1 MEISGFVMSV
11 LRCALP
17 VLLVAM
23 GVLLNQKS
31 GITQIGAEGFMLFG
45 ALFGVAGVGICGGYF
60 SGFLMAFAIPFV
72 LGLLFGAIV
81 YILKVNDIVL
91 GIAFNVFAAG
101 LCALLYRSGVGA
113 VRHDSGHFSFGWMI
127 AVSVLICL
135 LLYVFLYHMPQGL
148 KLRTVGEYGHVGE
161 ALGLGGMRLRLCACA
176 IGCGLMGIGGAVLSL
191 GQLNVFVED
200 MTDGRGYIALAAVCF
215 GGFKPIGT
223 ILAVLIFG
231 CGEAVMYRLQ
241 AVGGNV
247 PHQFILMIPYI
258 LTILGLLVAKMRRN
272 RFA

>member
-1 MEISGFVMSV
+1 MEILGFIMSV

-17 VLLVAM
+17 ILLVAM

-31 GITQIGAEGFMLFG
+31 GITQIGAEGFMLLG
-45 ALFGVAGVGICGGYF
+45 ALFGVAGAGLFGGYLA
-60 SGFLMAFAIPFV
+60 GFVSAFIITVIF
-72 LGLLFGAIV
+72 GLLFGAIV

-91 GIAFNVFAAG
+91 GIAFNIFAAG

-161 ALGLGGMRLRLCACA
+161 ALGLGGMGLRLCACA
-176 IGCGLMGIGGAVLSL
+176 IGCGLMGIGGAALSL

-215 GGFKPIGT
+215 GGFRSLGT
-223 ILAVLIFG
+223 VIAVLIFG

-241 AVGGNV
+241 ASGSGI
-247 PHQFILMIPYI
+247 PHQFVLMIPYI
-258 LTILGLLVAKMRRN
+258 LTLLGLLVAKKRRN
-272 RFA
+272 R